1 MFEWYRLLGLRRLF
15 YVFRLNM
22 KVSMMQVLLGLR
34 LTLGL
39 TYNRVPV
46 LVYSP
51 TLKFYRQTFIGF
63 AALEIFD
70 HVGLF
75 STTLVNDR
83 T

>member
-1 MFEWYRLLGLRRLF
+1 MFEWYRVLGLRRLF
-15 YVFRLNM
+15 YVLRLNM
-22 KVSMMQVLLGLR
+22 KVSLDVSMIGIKADLGF
-34 LTLGL
+34 
-39 TYNRVPV
+39 YRVPV
-46 LVYSP
+46 LVYSS

-75 STTLVNDR
+75 STTLVDDR